1 MTDPLRDI
9 AARPRRYENV
19 DGTTEM
25 SFGLMIFAMT
35 LMGYLIPI
43 AEKNAILP
51 RGLAGYLLI
60 LAGTL
65 VPFILLGTVLTRTI
79 KKHITYPR
87 TGYVAYRRM
96 TGENRWRTG
105 FFAIALSV
113 AAAILASLVP
123 LIQRNHDSSIVRAL
137 MIFGFLGPYAF
148 FALNTS
154 KEHPWKRYVIFAMAI
169 GLLTI
174 AFLVPGD
181 TEQLSRPVM
190 VFSVSAWLVSGAAT
204 LVVCIRNTHAPDV
217 GDE

>member
-9 AARPRRYENV
+9 AARPQRYENV

-25 SFGLMIFAMT
+25 SFGLMIFALT
-35 LMGYLIPI
+35 LIGYLTPI

-51 RGLAGYLLI
+51 RGVAGYLLV
-60 LAGTL
+60 L
-65 VPFILLGTVLTRTI
+65 VGALLPFILFGTVLTRTI
-79 KKHITYPR
+79 KRHITYPR
-87 TGYVAYRRM
+87 TGYVAYRRI
-96 TGENRWRTG
+96 TGENRWRTI
-105 FFAIALSV
+105 FFAVALSV
-113 AAAILASLVP
+113 AAAILAALAP
-123 LIQRNHDSSIVRAL
+123 LIQRNHESSMVRAL

-154 KEHPWKRYVIFAMAI
+154 KEHPWKRYMVFVMAI

-181 TEQLSRPVM
+181 TERLSRPVM
-190 VFSVSAWLVSGAAT
+190 VFSASAWLVSGAAT
-204 LVVCIRNTHAPDV
+204 LGVYIRNTHAPDV